1 MSNNIVK
8 ECCPAAFFKSLA
20 RQLKNDGMI
29 RDGILMVVIVF
40 FSQFFTYVYLLVMGI
55 ALDARTCGVLYSLSS
70 LFTTIMLLSQ
80 VFTSTVSWYTS
91 KIGEEKAAYVLSL
104 VRYFRSRSFF
114 LSAGLFALLI
124 VFGLLKSFLLD
135 IVLMNRTQP
144 VTGS

>member
-1 MSNNIVK
+1 MK
-8 ECCPAAFFKSLA
+8 EYRPTAFFESLV

-55 ALDARTCGVLYSLSS
+55 ALDARTYGVLYSLSS
-70 LFTTIMLLSQ
+70 LLTTIMLLSQ

-104 VRYFRSRSFF
+104 VRYFRSRSFII
-114 LSAGLFALLI
+114 SAGLFALFI
-124 VFGLLKSFLLD
+124 VFSPSISYYPD
-135 IVLMNRTQP
+135 IVLMGRIQP
-144 VTGS
+144 VTGG